1 MNDMDVDTQTRN
13 NGFALGLLT
22 GTVLGAA
29 AMLLLV
35 PRAAGE
41 ARQRMTDSAKDFAV
55 RASDQ
60 YGQVSGRLGSA
71 LEDLTAKGKGVRD
84 GVAVAV
90 ARGAHEVERVAT
102 AAKAGP
108 DSRQL

>member
-1 MNDMDVDTQTRN
+1 MNEMDVNTHTPN
-13 NGFALGLLT
+13 YGFVLGMLT
-22 GTVLGAA
+22 GTVLGAG
-29 AMLLLV
+29 AMLLLA
-35 PRAAGE
+35 PRVAAE
-41 ARQRMTDSAKDFAV
+41 ARQRIADSAKDLAE
-55 RASDQ
+55 RTSDQ
-60 YGQVSGRLGSA
+60 YGQVSDRLGSA

-90 ARGAHEVERVAT
+90 ARGAHEVERFAT

>member
-13 NGFALGLLT
+13 YGFVLGMLT
-22 GTVLGAA
+22 GTVLGAG
-29 AMLLLV
+29 AMLLLA

-41 ARQRMTDSAKDFAV
+41 ARQRIADSAKDLAE

-71 LEDLTAKGKGVRD
+71 LEDLSAKGKGVRD
-84 GVAVAV
+84 GVADAV
-90 ARGAHEVERVAT
+90 VRGAREVERFAA

-108 DSRQL
+108 GSRQL